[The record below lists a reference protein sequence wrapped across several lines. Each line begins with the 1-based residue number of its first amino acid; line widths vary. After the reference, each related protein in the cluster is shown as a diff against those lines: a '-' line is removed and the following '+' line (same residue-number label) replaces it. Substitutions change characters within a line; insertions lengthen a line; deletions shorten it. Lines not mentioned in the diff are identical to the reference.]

1 MNILTSS
8 KDNMTD
14 FSWFRGFYFS
24 QNYNLFSDFLFLT
37 SRRDSSPGSLAGWTI
52 CLWLGLWSL
61 QLVWWCF
68 PSLIILFIMATVAV
82 KFEKPWTLLKQP
94 TFQSALEN
102 FDNSVKSRVK
112 RKPQITHLSFS
123 CSQFSLGMLHFSVHL
138 SSSFAI
144 PSSLSFSLFSCLFS
158 PPNFHFRPLF
168 LSFPILGHKMELKRV
183 LFLFFLFCFYLRDFM
198 DLFIILCFL
207 LVLH

>member
-37 SRRDSSPGSLAGWTI
+37 SRRDSSPGSLTGWTI

-94 TFQSALEN
+94 TFQSTLEN
-102 FDNSVKSRVK
+102 FDNSVKSKVK

-123 CSQFSLGMLHFSVHL
+123 SSQFSLGMLHFSVHL

-144 PSSLSFSLFSCLFS
+144 PSSLA
-158 PPNFHFRPLF
+158 F
-168 LSFPILGHKMELKRV
+168 LSFPVFFRHRIFIFVFSFYLSPFWAIKWNSRV
-183 LFLFFLFCFYLRDFM
+183 LFLFFLFCFYLGDFM
-198 DLFIILCFL
+198 DLYIILCFL
-207 LVLH
+207 LVLC